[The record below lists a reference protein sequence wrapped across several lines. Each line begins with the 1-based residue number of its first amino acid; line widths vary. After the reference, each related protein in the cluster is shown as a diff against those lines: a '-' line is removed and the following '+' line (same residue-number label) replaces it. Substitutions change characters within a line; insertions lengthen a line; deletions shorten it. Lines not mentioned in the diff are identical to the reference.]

1 MDKRIVFRA
10 DGDPKIGYGHFIRT
24 LGLVSLVNEE
34 FDCAFAIQNPTE
46 YQLSEILKVCDQVL
60 QLSDTENSYDEF
72 LGLLRYGD
80 IVVIDSYTFDPLY
93 QLKIREKGCKVIYI
107 DDHNDKH
114 YVCDAL
120 INNIP
125 GFSADSFNKE
135 SYTKLFLGTDYALLR
150 KEFFDPQLRTIAK
163 KQGAIFLSFGGSDIL
178 NLSEKII
185 GFLYEISADFDITL
199 LIGDAYKHHENL
211 KRFNNLKIYKNIN
224 AAEVAALMA
233 ASEICIIP
241 ASSVLNEAASIG
253 CKILLGYFTDN
264 QEQPYKYFV
273 ENKLA
278 VGLGD
283 YRTADLDLF
292 KKCFTEAM
300 NADFLVE
307 NQRKVYHHQQE
318 SNLKKIFSCL

>member
-10 DGDPKIGYGHFIRT
+10 DGNPNIGYGHFIRT
-24 LGLVSLVNEE
+24 LGLVSLVNDE

-46 YQLSEILKVCDQVL
+46 YQLSEISKVCNQVL
-60 QLSDTENSYDEF
+60 QLSDTENNFDEF
-72 LGLLRYGD
+72 LGLLQYGD
-80 IVVIDSYTFDPLY
+80 TVVIDSYSFDSSY
-93 QLKIREKGCKVIYI
+93 QLKIRAKGCKVIYI

-125 GFSADSFNKE
+125 GFSADSFYKE
-135 SYTKLFLGTDYALLR
+135 NYTKLFLGTDYALLR
-150 KEFFDPQLRTIAK
+150 KEFFNPQLRSIPK
-163 KQGAIFLSFGGSDIL
+163 KKGAIFLSFGGSDIL

-185 GFLYEISADFDITL
+185 GFLYEISPDFDITL

-211 KRFNNLKIYKNIN
+211 KRFGSLKTYKNIN
-224 AAEVAALMA
+224 AGEVAALMA
-233 ASEICIIP
+233 SSEISIIP

-253 CKILLGYFTDN
+253 GKILLGYFSDN
-264 QEQPYKYFV
+264 QQQPYKYFV

-278 VGLGD
+278 IGLGD
-283 YRTADLDLF
+283 YRTVDLELF
-292 KKCFTEAM
+292 KSCFMKAM
-300 NADFLVE
+300 NAEFLIE
-307 NQRKVYHHQQE
+307 NQRQAYHYQQE